1 MNSVLPENLTHNI
14 DSGFLIHGLYTEGFK
29 FESTGSLLYMRENK
43 DNILY
48 LPAPIINFLPSHDFN
63 ISG

>member
-14 DSGFLIHGLYTEGFK
+14 ESGFLIHGLYTEGFK

-43 DNILY
+43 DN
-48 LPAPIINFLPSHDFN
+48 
-63 ISG
+63 